1 MWARSRRPCAH
12 MRTLTPADRED
23 TEESTRDKGYG
34 VGMKAEVNTRSMVKM
49 QAPGK
54 SPAMSQVHL
63 ANDPR
68 HRRAHRPVM
77 LWCVGIRSSG
87 VLALKT
93 SPSR

>member
-1 MWARSRRPCAH
+1 
-12 MRTLTPADRED
+12 
-23 TEESTRDKGYG
+23 
-34 VGMKAEVNTRSMVKM
+34 M